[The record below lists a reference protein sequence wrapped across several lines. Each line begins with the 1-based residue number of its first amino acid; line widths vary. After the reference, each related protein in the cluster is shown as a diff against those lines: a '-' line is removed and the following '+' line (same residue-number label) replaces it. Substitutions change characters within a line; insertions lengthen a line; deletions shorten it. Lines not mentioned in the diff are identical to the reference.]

1 MSRAARFALAGAL
14 VVAVGCRGKATPAPG
29 ARVADGAVAVVA
41 IDAGVV
47 AIDAAAV
54 AIDAGEAAGV
64 RIPDE
69 ARQLIVV
76 EAAGWNTTRA
86 TIARWRREP
95 GQPWQAVSGPDPAIL
110 GYAGAAW
117 GRGLHGDGAPA
128 GRSGPVKR
136 EGDGRSP
143 AGIFAL
149 GPAYGYAAAPPA
161 GTRARY
167 TRSSDTLRC
176 VDDGASKHYN
186 QIVDEA
192 TVASDWSSAEELRR
206 SDVQYTWVVDVRH
219 NAAAVRDGGSCI
231 FLHVWSGPK
240 GKTTGC
246 TAMAEPVMNA
256 LLAGLDPAARP
267 VLVLLPAA
275 ERAALASA
283 WGLP

>member
-1 MSRAARFALAGAL
+1 MSRAARLALATAL
-14 VVAVGCRGKATPAPG
+14 VVAGGCRGKATPSPRG
-29 ARVADGAVAVVA
+29 VDGAVVAVAAVV
-41 IDAGVV
+41 IDAG
-47 AIDAAAV
+47 AAAV
-54 AIDAGEAAGV
+54 DAAEVAAGV

-86 TIARWRREP
+86 TIARWQREP

-149 GPAYGYAAAPPA
+149 GPAYGYAAAPPP

-192 TVASDWSSAEELRR
+192 TVASDWNSAEDLRR
-206 SDVQYTWVVDVRH
+206 GDAQYTWVVDVRH
-219 NAAAVRDGGSCI
+219 NAAAVPEGGSCI

-267 VLVLLPAA
+267 VLVLLPAS
-275 ERAALASA
+275 ERAALAAA

>member
-1 MSRAARFALAGAL
+1 MSSAARLAL
-14 VVAVGCRGKATPAPG
+14 VLALAVGCRGKATPAAPPQ
-29 ARVADGAVAVVA
+29 VADAAVTVPATVDAGAAVV
-41 IDAGVV
+41 DAG
-47 AIDAAAV
+47 APPADAA
-54 AIDAGEAAGV
+54 EAASV

-76 EAAGWNTTRA
+76 EAAGWNSTRA
-86 TIARWRREP
+86 TIARWQREP

-110 GYAGAAW
+110 GYAGVAW
-117 GRGLHGDGAPA
+117 GRGLHGDGAPD
-128 GRSGPVKR
+128 GRSGPMKR

-149 GPAYGYAAAPPA
+149 GPAYGYAAAAPP
-161 GTRARY
+161 GTRVRY
-167 TRSSDTLRC
+167 TPSSDTLRC

-192 TVASDWSSAEELRR
+192 AVASDWSSAEDLRR
-206 SDVQYTWVVDVRH
+206 GDAQYTWVVDVRH
-219 NAAAVRDGGSCI
+219 NAAAVPEGGSCI

-267 VLVLLPAA
+267 VLVLLPAS
-275 ERAALASA
+275 ERAALAEA
-283 WGLP
+283 WGIP